1 MLSCVRLSA
10 GAGCHYAEC
19 RCDERDGATVS
30 FDNNKVV
37 TEIAINESGYLNF
50 LSQKRDSLLKSLVT

>member
-1 MLSCVRLSA
+1 MLSGALLSA
-10 GAGCHYAEC
+10 SADCHCAEC
-19 RCDERDGATVS
+19 RCDESGGAGVS

-37 TEIAINESGYLNF
+37 TEIAIVESGYLNF

>member
-1 MLSCVRLSA
+1 MLNGALLSV
-10 GAGCHYAEC
+10 GADRRYVEC
-19 RCDERDGATVS
+19 RCDESGGASVS

-37 TEIAINESGYLNF
+37 TEFAIVESGYLNF

>member
-1 MLSCVRLSA
+1 MLSCVRLNA
-10 GAGCHYAEC
+10 CADCHCAEC
-19 RCDERDGATVS
+19 RCDESSGASVS

-37 TEIAINESGYLNF
+37 TEIAIVESGYSNF

>member
-1 MLSCVRLSA
+1 MLSGVRLSA
-10 GAGCHYAEC
+10 GADCHYAEC
-19 RCDERDGATVS
+19 RCDESGGAGVI

-37 TEIAINESGYLNF
+37 TEIAIVESGYLNF